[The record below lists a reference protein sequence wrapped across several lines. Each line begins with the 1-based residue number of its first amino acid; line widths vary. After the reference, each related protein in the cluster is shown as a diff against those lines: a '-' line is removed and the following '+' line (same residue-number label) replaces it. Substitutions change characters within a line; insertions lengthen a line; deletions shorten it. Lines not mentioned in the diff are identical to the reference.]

1 MEVYNLFYDSVPK
14 YVKYSILSLLLFVAL
29 CANGIFL
36 GSVTDMYSSSGYYSE
51 VYTMAYNAVYI
62 GMGIAMVFFVK
73 LATRFT
79 SKDIILS
86 GFTLMLPLH
95 FIIANTDIPTVIITS
110 SFLLGIAKVMGL
122 GGVYLEWLKVW
133 SKQYDSSRL
142 YPFLYFIA
150 LGGQYFITWMM
161 SYIAYQFDWRQGYIA
176 IYILIT
182 AAVVS
187 VIYSFEKHPLKNK
200 IPLYQLDLPGIG
212 FLAAAMM
219 CFNYVIVYGKVENWS
234 ASNSII
240 LSFLF
245 FVLFFVLFLRRELKA
260 KRPLLPLQLLA
271 ANNFGQ
277 GLLYFLILG
286 LFIPMTLQ
294 SSFSGGILQLESIR
308 VSEINL
314 YLLPGIIAGALFC
327 YIWYLKKFD
336 GYLLMIIGFITIIFY
351 HFLMYRIFGNDF
363 TMADFWIPS
372 LVKGFSLA
380 LLYIS
385 IGLFTTA
392 KFGLPDVIKVAGV
405 MVIVRSFIGSGMFS
419 GLYSYFLYS
428 SKIKHLD
435 YLAAHIDQDDFLSKT
450 GIQADYIKNIQN
462 QATLTAAK
470 EMTGLI
476 IELGLML
483 VAILTAVYLYKK
495 IKNRISAS

>member
-1 MEVYNLFYDSVPK
+1 MEVYNLFYDNVPK
-14 YVKYSILSLLLFVAL
+14 YLKYAILALLLFVSL

-36 GSVTDMYSSSGYYSE
+36 GSVTDMYSSSGYYAE

-86 GFTLMLPLH
+86 GFTFMLPLH
-95 FIIANTDIPTVIITS
+95 FIIANTDTPIIVILS

-122 GGVYLEWLKVW
+122 GGVYLEWLKIW

-150 LGGQYFITWMM
+150 LGGQYFITWVM
-161 SYIAYQFDWRQGYIA
+161 SYTAYLFDWRQGYIV
-176 IYILIT
+176 IYILI
-182 AAVVS
+182 VLS
-187 VIYSFEKHPLKNK
+187 VISIIYSFEKHPLKNK
-200 IPLYQLDLPGIG
+200 IPLYQLDLPGIA
-212 FLAAAMM
+212 FLAIAMM
-219 CFNYVIVYGKVENWS
+219 SFNFVIVYGKVENWF
-234 ASNSII
+234 ASGRIT
-240 LSFLF
+240 LSFLSF
-245 FVLFFVLFLRRELKA
+245 LLFLLLFLRREIIA
-260 KRPLLPLQLLA
+260 KRPLLPLKLLTT
-271 ANNFGQ
+271 NNFGR
-277 GLLYFLILG
+277 GLIYFLLLG

-314 YLLPGIIAGALFC
+314 YLLPGIIAGCLFC
-327 YIWYLKKFD
+327 YIWYLKKWD
-336 GYLLMIIGFITIIFY
+336 GYLLMVIGFAAITFY

-363 TMADFWIPS
+363 TLADFWPPS

-392 KFGLPDVIKVAGV
+392 KFGIPDVIKVAGV

-428 SKIKHLD
+428 SRIRHLD
-435 YLAAHIDQDDFLSKT
+435 YLAALIDQDNFLAKT
-450 GIQADYIKNIQN
+450 VNQSDYIKNIQN

-470 EMTGLI
+470 EITGVI
-476 IELGLML
+476 IELGLILILLL
-483 VAILTAVYLYKK
+483 VTAYFYKK
-495 IKNRISAS
+495 LKNTILSS